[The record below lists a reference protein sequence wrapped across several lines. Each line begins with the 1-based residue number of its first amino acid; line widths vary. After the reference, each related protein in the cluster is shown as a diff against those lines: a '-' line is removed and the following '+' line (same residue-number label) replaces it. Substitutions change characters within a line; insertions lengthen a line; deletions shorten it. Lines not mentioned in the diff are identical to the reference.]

1 MGGLGRRGR
10 AAPALA
16 GAVLALLAAA
26 ARPGPQARAA
36 VPSGGPAPTFYRNV
50 LPILQQHCQS
60 CHRPG
65 EIGPMPLESYAQAR
79 RYAAAIRRKTSARA
93 MPPWFAQ
100 RGIGRW
106 ANDPSLTAAQI
117 RTLAA
122 WAAAGAPAGDP
133 RAAPPPRHWTRGWNI
148 PPPDRVFRMPVAVHL
163 PAHGDVAYTYEIV
176 PTHFRHAH
184 WVRMV
189 EVRPSSRANVH
200 HAVVYVRPRGSGWL
214 RGAPVGEPFTAE
226 SLLGRRYLR
235 NALATTSDIL
245 LVYAPGSAPG
255 RWPHSMGEK
264 IPAGADLVFQMHYIT
279 SGRPAVDQ
287 ASVGLVFNRKPPA
300 QRVLTLQLTNSSF
313 VIPPHAA
320 NYRVEV
326 HGSLPGNATL
336 LSFFPH
342 MHLRGKRFAYN
353 LIGRDGRIHPL
364 LIVHWNFYWQRS
376 YILAKPLFLKAG
388 TVLQAVAWYDN
399 SSANPHNPNP
409 NVAVRWGDQ
418 TTSEMMV
425 GFFDIAV
432 PANINKQRYFAER
445 GSRAGR

>member
-1 MGGLGRRGR
+1 MGSARR
-10 AAPALA
+10 AALVGI
-16 GAVLALLAAA
+16 GAVLAFAAPA
-26 ARPGPQARAA
+26 ARAQGRA
-36 VPSGGPAPTFYRNV
+36 APTFYRDV
-50 LPILQQHCQS
+50 LPILQRRCQV

-65 EIGPMPLESYAQAR
+65 EIGPMPLLTYVQAR
-79 RYAAAIRRKTSARA
+79 RYAAAIRRETSARA
-93 MPPWFAQ
+93 MPPWFALP
-100 RGIGRW
+100 GIGHW

-122 WAAAGAPAGDP
+122 WAAAGAPAGSP
-133 RAAPPPRHWTRGWNI
+133 RAAPPARHWTDGWNI
-148 PPPDRVFRMPVAVHL
+148 APPDRVFRMPVPVHL
-163 PAHGDVAYTYEIV
+163 PAHGDVNYTYEIV

-200 HAVVYVRPRGSGWL
+200 HAVVYVRPRGSRWL
-214 RGAPVGEPFTAE
+214 RGAPAGVPFTAE
-226 SLLGRRYLR
+226 SLLGRRYHP

-245 LVYAPGSAPG
+245 LVYAPGSSPG
-255 RWPHSMGEK
+255 RWPRSMGEK

-279 SGRPAVDQ
+279 TGHPAVDQ
-287 ASVGLVFNRKPPA
+287 AAVGLVFNRQPPA

-326 HGSLPGNATL
+326 HGSLPGDATL

-353 LIGRDGRIHPL
+353 IIGRDGRIHPL
-364 LIVHWNFYWQRS
+364 LIVNWNFYWQRS

-409 NVAVRWGDQ
+409 NIPVRWGDQ

-432 PANINKQRYFAER
+432 PANLSKAAYFAER
-445 GSRAGR
+445 AKPPDGR